1 MSEKD
6 KSEAQA
12 GERGEHAGATQGGS
26 KSRATVLQAAGVL
39 GVGAVAA
46 VLLFG
51 FTGGPKDK
59 PVEKTQIRA
68 TASYQEAPDRPAK
81 ALFKPERPVDAGT
94 VGTVVEAAPRPLP
107 IAPVQPAA
115 PTQAEMLMDS
125 ARRAPVIAF
134 TKSQTGSVGAASN
147 SAFVTASGPVESD
160 DRGAFERRLV
170 GPKLEGARA
179 GLIGNRDMVIA
190 MGTSIPC
197 TLETALQSDQPGFT
211 SCVIDRDVLS
221 DNGRVVLLEKGT
233 QVVGEYRG
241 GLKQGQA
248 RLHVLWSR
256 AKTPTGVVIELASAG
271 TDQLGRAGF
280 GGYVDNHF
288 MERFGSAILLSVVS
302 DLTKIGGEALTNST
316 GYSANGTTSSG
327 KDAAAIAVEQTAG
340 MAPTLH
346 KHQGEIVSIFVSRDL
361 DFSTVYSLK
370 MVKER
375 TAGPQKWQLD
385 MRPHPLR
392 APTATSLKD

>member
-1 MSEKD
+1 MSD
-6 KSEAQA
+6 KTNDLRSGERAGHSEAQA
-12 GERGEHAGATQGGS
+12 SPRS
-26 KSRATVLQAAGVL
+26 SLLKAAGVL
-39 GVGAVAA
+39 GTGAVAA
-46 VLLFG
+46 LVLFG
-51 FTGGPKDK
+51 LTGKPKEKPLDK
-59 PVEKTQIRA
+59 TTMRA
-68 TASYQEAPDRPAK
+68 TATYQEAP
-81 ALFKPERPVDAGT
+81 ERPIRAVMKADRVADLGT
-94 VGTVVEAAPRPLP
+94 VGTVVEARVTAASPLP
-107 IAPVQPAA
+107 PPPP
-115 PTQAEMLMDS
+115 PTQAELLMDS

-134 TKSQTGSVGAASN
+134 TKGLGSGSNDTSGGVGFQASQDT
-147 SAFVTASGPVESD
+147 ED
-160 DRGAFERRLV
+160 KGAFERRLQ
-170 GPKLEGARA
+170 GPKLEGVRA

-221 DNGRVVLLEKGT
+221 DNGHVVLLEKGT

-256 AKTPTGVVIELASAG
+256 AKTPTGVVIELASAA

-302 DLTKIGGEALTNST
+302 DLTKIGGQAITAQS
-316 GYSANGTTSSG
+316 GYSANGTANTG
-327 KDAAAIAVEQTAG
+327 KDAAAIAVEQTAA

-346 KHQGEIVSIFVSRDL
+346 KHQGELVSIFVSRDL
-361 DFSTVYSLK
+361 DFSPVYSLK
-370 MVKER
+370 MVKDR
-375 TAGPQKWQLD
+375 TRTSAPVQQGWQ
-385 MRPHPLR
+385 PLR
-392 APTATSLKD
+392 PVTSSLKD

>member
-1 MSEKD
+1 MND
-6 KSEAQA
+6 KPNDLRSGERAGHSEAQA
-12 GERGEHAGATQGGS
+12 SPRS
-26 KSRATVLQAAGVL
+26 SLLKAAGVL
-39 GVGAVAA
+39 GTGAVAA
-46 VLLFG
+46 LMLFG
-51 FTGGPKDK
+51 LTGKPKEKPLDK
-59 PVEKTQIRA
+59 TTMRA
-68 TASYQEAPDRPAK
+68 TATYQEAP
-81 ALFKPERPVDAGT
+81 ERPIRAVMKADRVADLGT
-94 VGTVVEAAPRPLP
+94 VGTVVDARVAVASSPPLP
-107 IAPVQPAA
+107 PP
-115 PTQAEMLMDS
+115 PTQAELMMDS

-134 TKSQTGSVGAASN
+134 TKGLGSGTGDTGSAGGFQASQD
-147 SAFVTASGPVESD
+147 TED
-160 DRGAFERRLV
+160 KGAFERRLQ
-170 GPKLEGARA
+170 GPKLDGVRA

-221 DNGRVVLLEKGT
+221 DNGHVVLLEKGT

-256 AKTPTGVVIELASAG
+256 AKTPTGVVIELASAA

-302 DLTKIGGEALTNST
+302 DLTKIGGQAITAQS
-316 GYSANGTTSSG
+316 GYSANGTANTG
-327 KDAAAIAVEQTAG
+327 KDAASIAVEQTAA

-346 KHQGEIVSIFVSRDL
+346 KHQGELVSIFVSRDL
-361 DFSTVYSLK
+361 DFSSVYSLK
-370 MVKER
+370 MMRDQTRAWAPVQQ
-375 TAGPQKWQLD
+375 GWQ
-385 MRPHPLR
+385 
-392 APTATSLKD
+392 PTRSSTTSLKD

>member
-1 MSEKD
+1 MSD
-6 KSEAQA
+6 TSNDLRS
-12 GERGEHAGATQGGS
+12 GERAGHSETPAHARS
-26 KSRATVLQAAGVL
+26 SLLKAAGVL

-46 VLLFG
+46 LVLFG
-51 FTGGPKDK
+51 FAGKPK
-59 PVEKTQIRA
+59 EKTVDKTTMRA
-68 TASYQEAPDRPAK
+68 TATYQEAPDRPQRAVMK
-81 ALFKPERPVDAGT
+81 TERVADLGT
-94 VGTVVEAAPRPLP
+94 VGTVVDARVAATSPPPLP
-107 IAPVQPAA
+107 PPP
-115 PTQAEMLMDS
+115 PTQAELLMDS

-134 TKSQTGSVGAASN
+134 TKGLGNGISDTSGVIGFQASQDT
-147 SAFVTASGPVESD
+147 ED
-160 DRGAFERRLV
+160 KGAFERRFQ
-170 GPKLEGARA
+170 GPKLDGVRA

-221 DNGRVVLLEKGT
+221 DNGHVVLLEKGT

-248 RLHVLWSR
+248 HLHVLWSR
-256 AKTPTGVVIELASAG
+256 AKTPTGVVIELASAA

-302 DLTKIGGEALTNST
+302 DLTKIGGQAITAQS
-316 GYSANGTTSSG
+316 GYSANGTANTG
-327 KDAAAIAVEQTAG
+327 KDAATIAVEHTAA

-346 KHQGEIVSIFVSRDL
+346 KHQGELVSIFVSRDL
-361 DFSTVYSLK
+361 DFSSVYSLK
-370 MVKER
+370 MVKDR
-375 TAGPQKWQLD
+375 TRAWAPAQPGWQPA
-385 MRPHPLR
+385 RS
-392 APTATSLKD
+392 ATTSLKD

>member
-1 MSEKD
+1 MSD
-6 KSEAQA
+6 KTNELRSGERAGHSEAQA
-12 GERGEHAGATQGGS
+12 SPRS
-26 KSRATVLQAAGVL
+26 SLLKAAGVL
-39 GVGAVAA
+39 GTGAVAA
-46 VLLFG
+46 LVLFG
-51 FTGGPKDK
+51 LTGKPKEKPLDK
-59 PVEKTQIRA
+59 TTMRA
-68 TASYQEAPDRPAK
+68 TATYQEAP
-81 ALFKPERPVDAGT
+81 ERPIRAVMKADRVAELGT
-94 VGTVVEAAPRPLP
+94 VGTVVEARVTAVSPLP
-107 IAPVQPAA
+107 PPPP
-115 PTQAEMLMDS
+115 PTQAELLMDS

-134 TKSQTGSVGAASN
+134 TKGLGSGTSDTGGAGGFPVSQDT
-147 SAFVTASGPVESD
+147 ED
-160 DRGAFERRLV
+160 KGAFERRLQ
-170 GPKLEGARA
+170 GPKLDGVRA

-221 DNGRVVLLEKGT
+221 DNGHVVLLEKGT

-256 AKTPTGVVIELASAG
+256 AKTPTGVVIELASAA

-302 DLTKIGGEALTNST
+302 DLTKIGGQAITAQS
-316 GYSANGTTSSG
+316 GYSANGTANTG
-327 KDAAAIAVEQTAG
+327 KDAATIAVEHTAA

-346 KHQGEIVSIFVSRDL
+346 KHQGELVSIFVSRDL
-361 DFSTVYSLK
+361 DFSSVYSLK
-370 MVKER
+370 MVKDR
-375 TAGPQKWQLD
+375 TRAWAPAQPGWQPA
-385 MRPHPLR
+385 RS
-392 APTATSLKD
+392 ATTSLKD